1 MIKGK
6 GSDRLSNL
14 GELGVLG
21 ANPIRGGE
29 ETRAKGAK
37 DAKVKGMKDD
47 EIAGGVVE
55 GAFGLYWMTDDLP
68 LYLLRIL
75 GGELLMDR
83 NFTVH

>member
-37 DAKVKGMKDD
+37 GAKVKGMNPL
-47 EIAGGVVE
+47 I
-55 GAFGLYWMTDDLP
+55 DDLS
-68 LYLLRIL
+68 LYSPTKARTA
-75 GGELLMDR
+75 GTMGR
-83 NFTVH
+83 SG

>member
-1 MIKGK
+1 MPWTRSWMIKGK

-37 DAKVKGMKDD
+37 DAKVKGMKDN
-47 EIAGGVVE
+47 EMVGGGGGGCVWPLQGAG
-55 GAFGLYWMTDDLP
+55 
-68 LYLLRIL
+68 
-75 GGELLMDR
+75 
-83 NFTVH
+83 